1 MRKTAFFT
9 VVPVLACAV
18 ILIAASALPAG
29 DIDFLIPGVSLETVS
44 FEPGSSVQYLIIS
57 EAYGVLDTTMA
68 GLGVIESEKDSFL
81 LEIVSSSWPVMS
93 SETVAVRLWLSP
105 DIISAGSAEDVRAS
119 IRSIIVRMGEDDFRE
134 PSAEEIEDF
143 GLERLFLSFDG
154 ETERREL
161 GEETVETPAG
171 DYLCSLA
178 EFYRS
183 SDEMLDLGGVKAV
196 RHEEET
202 SRLLVSDD
210 VPFWGLVRSRV
221 ETSSHTRLESSRRKP
236 RPKVTI
242 TESVLISC
250 TKR

>member
-1 MRKTAFFT
+1 MRARKSTAA
-9 VVPVLACAV
+9 VMVSLCAALLLVP
-18 ILIAASALPAG
+18 SALLSG

-57 EAYGVLDTTMA
+57 EAYGILDTTMA
-68 GLGVIESEKDSFL
+68 GLSVIESEKDSFL

-105 DIISAGSAEDVRAS
+105 DIRSAGSAEDVRGS
-119 IRSIIVRMGEDDFRE
+119 IRSIMVMMDEDGFRE
-134 PSAEEIEDF
+134 PSPEEVEDF

-154 ETERREL
+154 ETERREF

-171 DYLCSLA
+171 EYRCTLT

-196 RHEEET
+196 KHEEET

-221 ETSSHTRLESSRRKP
+221 ETSSQTQLTSSRRRP